1 MFILKGVKVKKNIV
15 YVISFLTH
23 AVLLAIFMA
32 VKNKLDVFTLILFM
46 GLPIIVSGILAFVGT
61 KMQKEHNSMKEIPTV
76 IPYVGINVLYW
87 IFVNVQL
94 NTGNTLN
101 TIYETSRRY
110 NSDMIEVS
118 TNNSPVSGMILLV
131 LVSFI
136 LCYFMVKHAGKRD
149 KIEQ

>member
-1 MFILKGVKVKKNIV
+1 VKKNII
-15 YVISFLTH
+15 YVISFLAH

-46 GLPIIVSGILAFVGT
+46 GLPIIVSGILAFAGT
-61 KMQKEHNSMKEIPTV
+61 KMQKEHNSMKEISTV

-131 LVSFI
+131 LVSFV
-136 LCYFMVKHAGKRD
+136 LCYFMVKYAGKQEKKED
-149 KIEQ
+149 